1 MAGTPTVTLGPQD
14 ADIGCRTCPAK
25 AGLGFEKGV
34 YGVAGRV
41 RVSLAGWV
49 VAAADLVVEV
59 LDLPFGGLFQAYQR
73 QQVVG
78 LLHAQAGGDVAQGP
92 AVGIEFGVDGR
103 LSRFCADWMTKT
115 IRKVTVLSPSW

>member
-1 MAGTPTVTLGPQD
+1 
-14 ADIGCRTCPAK
+14 
-25 AGLGFEKGV
+25 
-34 YGVAGRV
+34 
-41 RVSLAGWV
+41 VSLAGWV